1 MKRAGELLDRIA
13 DRDNLLLAYVLA
25 CRGCRSAPAAVAFGR
40 ELDAELATLRKGL
53 LEGSIAVGAFTSFPI
68 RDPKPRQIHA
78 PMFRERVLHHALIH
92 VGGER
97 LERYLI
103 DDTFACRKG
112 KGTHAAVARAEQF
125 AARYRYVLKLDVR
138 RYFDSIDHELLLRQL
153 ARLWKDRAVLRLVE
167 RIVHSY
173 EAAPGKGL
181 PIGSLTSQHFANV
194 YLGVLDHHVKNVMRF
209 RGYVRYMDDVLLFGD
224 DARQLRGQW
233 RWLQGWLWDTLRL
246 RWKQPQVIA
255 CARGVPFLGF
265 RLLPGHRRLS
275 AERRRRFARR
285 LRGLAIAFQRGAFGE
300 DVYHQR
306 LLSLCSHAE
315 QAQDRDWR
323 RRLLARLAAAG
334 LDV

>member
-1 MKRAGELLDRIA
+1 MKRTGALLERIA
-13 DRDNLLLAYVLA
+13 ERDTLLLAYALA
-25 CRGCRSAPAAVAFGR
+25 LRGCRSAPAALAFGL
-40 ELDAELATLRKGL
+40 ELDGELAKLRAGL
-53 LEGSIAVGAFTSFPI
+53 LDGSIAVGAFTSFPI

-78 PMFRERVLHHALIH
+78 PVFRERVLHHALIH

-125 AARYRYVLKLDVR
+125 AERFPYVLKLDVR
-138 RYFDSIDHELLLRQL
+138 RYFDSIDHEVLLRQL
-153 ARLWKDRAVLRLVE
+153 ARLWKDRAVLRLCE
-167 RIVHSY
+167 RIVRSY

-194 YLGVLDHHVKNVMRF
+194 YLGALDHHVKNAMRV

-224 DARQLRGQW
+224 DPRQLRGQW
-233 RWLQGWLWDTLRL
+233 RWLQGWLWDTLHL
-246 RWKQPQVIA
+246 RWKPPQLLA

-300 DVYHQR
+300 DVYQQR
-306 LLSLCSHAE
+306 LISLCSHAD
-315 QAQDRDWR
+315 QAHDRDWR
-323 RRLLARLAAAG
+323 RQLLTRLAAAG
-334 LDV
+334 LPV